1 MRKLFLALA
10 FLSAFLTPLRAQS
23 LSPELEAAL
32 SEENPVA
39 AVVDGWPIYWNDV
52 IRSAASLPP
61 EYHEAI
67 DLLFPALLSRL
78 VDLRLLAEEART
90 QGYAEKED
98 IKRQIELAED
108 KVVRDALVVD
118 LVTAAIDEQA
128 VQDRVELLQASGP
141 RDEVYARIIVCLNE
155 AAAKQAAKALSAGE
169 EFAQVAVRLS
179 VHASATDGGLLG
191 WVAQGE
197 VEPEKLNDALFSL
210 KIGEYTP
217 QPLATEIGWVIAKI
231 DDKRTTQPLT
241 PNELADRIRHELV
254 RLSLD
259 RLLADLREKHDIEIF
274 PNQQGEP

>member
-1 MRKLFLALA
+1 MRKLLLALA
-10 FLSAFLTPLRAQS
+10 FLSAFFSPLRAQS

-32 SEENPVA
+32 REDNPVA

-52 IRSAASLPP
+52 VRSAASLPP
-61 EYHEAI
+61 EYHQAI

-98 IKRQIELAED
+98 LKRQIELAED
-108 KVVRDALVVD
+108 KVVREALVAD
-118 LVTAAIDEQA
+118 LVAGAIDEQA

-141 RDEVYARIIVCLNE
+141 REEVQARLIVCLNE

-169 EFAQVAVRLS
+169 DFAQVAARLS
-179 VHASATDGGLLG
+179 VHESATQGGLIG

-197 VEPEKLNDALFSL
+197 VEPKEVNDALFAL

-217 QPLATEIGWVIAKI
+217 KPLSTDIGWVIAKI

-241 PNELADRIRHELV
+241 PKELADRIRHELV
-254 RLSLD
+254 RLAID
-259 RLLADLREKHDIEIF
+259 RLLADLREKHDIDIF
-274 PNQQGEP
+274 PNQTGDP